1 MMFRSIRWRLVAS
14 YMLLAGLAVGL
25 VAGLALSL
33 IQRHARQQEVDYLT
47 ANAQVVA
54 RQAAPLLWPRAS
66 AYSLRRL
73 AQTSAFFG
81 NVRVK
86 ILDAGGGIV
95 ADSGPRESVDEF
107 VWVLPQDQAEE
118 LALDGADQPL
128 LMSVLLS
135 RARPVLA
142 RSDGRLPAGT
152 TYIVVRRVDG
162 PWGSRFVFETVQ
174 QGQPQKLA
182 EAAVD
187 GLPRSDR
194 VVTHPIGD
202 ADHPLG
208 TVEMSGAP
216 DFGGETLATTARAF
230 LLAGGIAMAIA
241 GAFGLVVSRSLTSP
255 LQALMDATSRMSAG
269 DLSARAV
276 VSGRDE
282 IGRLASQFNR
292 MAAELQRSFAE
303 LAAERDALR
312 HFVAD
317 ASHELRT
324 PITAL
329 KMHNELA
336 QGPARN
342 DPIARDEFLQES
354 QRQIERL
361 EWITRNLL
369 DLSRLDAG
377 LVGLDWAQHDVCDVV
392 RAAASPF
399 RLVAQE
405 KRIDLLLALPDEP
418 LPARCD
424 RPRLELAVSNLV
436 DNALKFTPPGGRVE
450 AGVSREA
457 AVIRIWVADDGPGID
472 PTDLPHIF
480 DRFYRGRSGA
490 ARGSGLGLAIVKSV
504 VQAHGGQTRVES
516 APGRGSRFELDLPRP
531 A

>member
-1 MMFRSIRWRLVAS
+1 
-14 YMLLAGLAVGL
+14 MLLAGLAVGL

-33 IQRHARQQEVDYLT
+33 IQRHARQQEIDYLT

-54 RQAAPLLWPRAS
+54 RQAVPLIWPRTS
-66 AYSLRRL
+66 VYSLRRL
-73 AQTSAFFG
+73 AQTSAFVG
-81 NVRVK
+81 NARVK
-86 ILDAGGGIV
+86 ILDAGGKPV

-107 VWVLPQDQAEE
+107 VWVLPQDQAED

-128 LMSVLLS
+128 VMSLLLS
-135 RARPVLA
+135 RARSLA
-142 RSDGRLPAGT
+142 ARPDGRLPAGA

-174 QGQPQKLA
+174 QNQAQKAA

-194 VVTHPIGD
+194 VVTYPIGD
-202 ADHPLG
+202 ADQPLG
-208 TVEMSGAP
+208 YVEMSGAP

-230 LLAGGIAMAIA
+230 LLAGVIAMAIA

-255 LQALMDATSRMSAG
+255 LQALMDATSRMSGG
-269 DLSARAV
+269 DLSARAS

-292 MAAELQRSFAE
+292 LAGELQRSFAE

-336 QGPARN
+336 QGA
-342 DPIARDEFLQES
+342 ARDDPAAREEFLQES
-354 QRQIERL
+354 QSQIERL

-369 DLSRLDAG
+369 NLSRLDAG
-377 LVGLDWAQHDVCDVV
+377 LVGLDWAQHDLNEVI
-392 RAAASPF
+392 RAAVSPF
-399 RLVAQE
+399 KLVAQDR
-405 KRIDLLLALPDEP
+405 RIELALALPPEP
-418 LPARCD
+418 LLVDCD
-424 RPRLELAVSNLV
+424 RQRLELAVSNLV
-436 DNALKFTPPGGRVE
+436 NNALKFTPPGGHVE
-450 AGVSREA
+450 GGAAREA
-457 AVIRIWVADDGPGID
+457 DGARIWVIDDGPGID
-472 PTDLPHIF
+472 PADLPRIF
-480 DRFYRGRSGA
+480 ERFYRGRASQ

-504 VQAHGGQTRVES
+504 IQAHGGQARVES
-516 APGRGSRFELDLPRP
+516 EAGRGSRFELALPRRG
-531 A
+531 